1 MNTLSRFVIVMSL
14 SELIAVAPEASGGT
28 ITPRLAGA
36 LRGSAASVSHLVWVS
51 FTDKGAQEL
60 GKTVAPSAL
69 VTEQSLRRRANVLP
83 EESLVDGTDLPVDE
97 SYVTQLGVTGAVV
110 QNRSKWLNAV
120 SVRATAD
127 QIRSIAAL
135 PFVREV
141 ELVGRHKRS
150 LPPPASPDDPALTRP
165 LAKTSGPHSLDYGPS
180 INQVSLINVP
190 DLHDSGNY
198 AQGVIVGVF
207 DDGFRLPNHEAFA
220 SLKVI
225 ATYDFVDKKVSVV
238 PDSTWLGDHG
248 VNTLSTIGGYKP
260 GQIIGPA
267 FGASYI
273 LARTENT
280 LSETPLEEDNWVRAI
295 EWADSLGVQVTST
308 SLGYL
313 DYDPGYSSWTWQD
326 MDGRTTVIS
335 RAAAMAVRKG
345 ILVVNSAGNE
355 GFSASHNTLTAPADA
370 DSVVAAGAVDLSG
383 MRASFS
389 SVGPST
395 AVPPRIKP
403 DLMAPG
409 MSMYVASAFDATGYA
424 FGVQGTSFACPLVA
438 GAAALLVKAH
448 PTMPPMK
455 IVDAMKATASRAYAP
470 DNMMGWGI
478 VNARAAHNYLSGGD
492 TSTPPQTPASFI
504 LQQNYPNPFNP
515 GTDVVYSLPVPS
527 AISLTV
533 YDMLGREIKTLAS
546 GQLAAGSRTARWDGR
561 DNRNVPVAAGTYI
574 YRLIANGPN
583 GVQSVL
589 SSKMILLR

>member
-14 SELIAVAPEASGGT
+14 SALFAAAPGARGGT
-28 ITPRLAGA
+28 IGPRLAEA
-36 LRGSAASVSHLVWVS
+36 LRGSAAAVSHLVWVS

-60 GKTVAPSAL
+60 GKTAAPSTI

-83 EESLVDGTDLPVDE
+83 KESLVDDTDLPVNE
-97 SYVTQLGVTGAVV
+97 SYVTQLAATGAVV

-120 SVRATAD
+120 SVRTTAD
-127 QIRSIAAL
+127 QIWSIAAL
-135 PFVREV
+135 SFVREV

-150 LPPPASPDDPALTRP
+150 LPPPAGPDDPTLNRP
-165 LAKTSGPHSLDYGPS
+165 LAKTSGTNSLDYGPS
-180 INQVSLINVP
+180 INQVSLIHVP

-220 SLKVI
+220 SMNVI

-295 EWADSLGVQVTST
+295 EWADSLGVQVIST

-313 DYDPGYSSWTWQD
+313 DYDPGYSSWTWED

-355 GFSASHNTLTAPADA
+355 GLSASHNTLTAPADA

-383 MRASFS
+383 KRASFS

-424 FGVQGTSFACPLVA
+424 SGVQGTSFACPLVA

-455 IVDAMKATASRAYAP
+455 IVDAMKATANQSNKP

-478 VNARAAHNYLSGGD
+478 VNALAAHNYLAGGD

-515 GTDVVYSLPVPS
+515 GTDIIYDLPVTS
-527 AISLTV
+527 QISLGI
-533 YDMLGREIKTLAS
+533 YDLLGREVRTLAS
-546 GQLAAGSRTARWDGR
+546 GQISAGSHKVRWDGT
-561 DNRNVPVAAGTYI
+561 DNRGVPVASGTYV
-574 YRLIANGPN
+574 YRLTGTEPGGTQTSISRMM
-583 GVQSVL
+583 V
-589 SSKMILLR
+589 LLR